1 MSNLLPSDYPEFLRN
16 LKAKIQARQT
26 RAILAVNRELIALY
40 WEIGQQIVER
50 QETAGWGDAVITQ
63 LERDL
68 KREMPDLEGFSR
80 RNLYRMRSLYLA
92 YREQGETV
100 PQLVAQVPWGHN
112 IVLLEKVKDLSERT
126 WYLQQTLEQGWSR
139 AILIHQIESK
149 LYVRQ
154 TNHIK
159 SHNFGQTLPS
169 PQLKLVEQTLKDPYV
184 LDFLTLKRGAKE
196 RDLQNALLEKLRDFL
211 VELGNGFA
219 FMGSEYPLRVS
230 DQDFFLDLLFYHYRL
245 RCLVVIDLKIGE
257 FKPEDA
263 GKMNFYL
270 SALDAQVKHPDDRP
284 SVGIIL
290 CKSKDRLI
298 ADYALANLNRAIGIS
313 TYQLGD
319 VPPELQSEL
328 PTIGQLQQALNFTE
342 PKDVE
347 E

>member
-1 MSNLLPSDYPEFLRN
+1 
-16 LKAKIQARQT
+16 
-26 RAILAVNRELIALY
+26 
-40 WEIGQQIVER
+40 
-50 QETAGWGDAVITQ
+50 
-63 LERDL
+63 
-68 KREMPDLEGFSR
+68 
-80 RNLYRMRSLYLA
+80 
-92 YREQGETV
+92 
-100 PQLVAQVPWGHN
+100 
-112 IVLLEKVKDLSERT
+112 
-126 WYLQQTLEQGWSR
+126 
-139 AILIHQIESK
+139 
-149 LYVRQ
+149 
-154 TNHIK
+154 
-159 SHNFGQTLPS
+159 
-169 PQLKLVEQTLKDPYV
+169 
-184 LDFLTLKRGAKE
+184 LTLKQGAKE

-298 ADYALANLNRAIGIS
+298 ADYALANLNRAIGVS

-319 VPPELQSEL
+319 LPLELQSEL
-328 PTIGQLQQALNFTE
+328 PTVEQLQQVLEIPIADETE
-342 PKDVE
+342 E
-347 E
+347 